1 MPKKPV
7 LLILDANALLHRA
20 WHALPP
26 LTAPDGMVVN
36 AAYGVFSVVLKLLK
50 EQAPEAFVACWD
62 TEAPTFRHEAYKEY
76 KAQREEQPDELYAQL
91 PLVKEGLAL
100 MGVPSLEKDGF
111 EADDLIGTIAVRAKK
126 KGWSCVIIT
135 SDRDAFQLI
144 QPDVSVLTF
153 KKGVS
158 ETVLFDEAE
167 LMRQYQL
174 TPEQFLEYKAMRGD
188 PSDNI
193 PGIKGIGEK
202 GATELLKKF
211 GTLKGIVRAAHDEA
225 SDMSPST
232 RQKLLSAEHELPAIL
247 RLVTIEKDVPITF
260 EPEKGSARV
269 QDEPKLRSFFL
280 TWGFATFARRFG
292 GEVVEEKEKKPAQKK
307 GRSTKSTN
315 ASSAS
320 VGTSTE
326 ALAVLDGVMEGDPVV
341 IHVAQ
346 GMVGSLFGSKV
357 EGVAC
362 ATKKGTWLFPS
373 SLLETKEVHAR
384 FQKLLLDEGVSRA
397 AHDGKKQMV
406 GLEEL
411 GFGAGAWSF
420 DTFLA
425 AYVLGAGERNHDLPS
440 IAQRYADIALPVG
453 ASALAEAEAALKL
466 LPILKKALNEEGLS
480 SVLERF
486 DLPLIPVLRDMER
499 AGILIDKPYLAKLA
513 EEMRGDKQALEK
525 KMMKAAGRE
534 FNPASPSQLAEILF
548 EELKLPTKG
557 VKRGKTGYSTAAPEL
572 EKLRGSH
579 PLIEMIE
586 EHRELAKLLSTYVEV
601 LPSLADKG
609 SRVHT
614 TFNQAV
620 AATGRLSSTDPNVQ
634 NIPIRTELGRRIRRA
649 FVAPKGF
656 VLLSCDYSQ
665 IELRLV
671 AALAN
676 DEEMLA
682 AFRRG
687 EDIHTATAAAIWGI
701 EKDEVTKDQR
711 RISKAINFGLI
722 FGQGPQGLSVAAGI
736 PFADAKKFIAT
747 YFEVYRGVKNYME
760 ETKALAHKLGYV
772 ETLFGRRRSLPEIH
786 STMHQVRA
794 QAERMAIN
802 MPVQGTDA
810 DLMKLAMIE
819 LHKTLPGIS
828 KESRVLLQ
836 VHDELLLEV
845 PEGELKKVA
854 AFAKATMEQVE
865 KLAVPIVVETKAG
878 KNWEEMEPVLR

>member
-1 MPKKPV
+1 MQKKPL

-36 AAYGVFSVVLKLLK
+36 AAYGVFSVVMKLLN
-50 EQAPEAFVACWD
+50 EQKPDAFVACWD
-62 TEAPTFRHEAYKEY
+62 TEATTFRHEAYKEY

-91 PLVKEGLAL
+91 PLVKEGLEL
-100 MGVPSLEKDGF
+100 MGVTCLEKDGF
-111 EADDLIGTIAVRAKK
+111 EADDLIGTIAMRAKK
-126 KGWSCVIIT
+126 KGWTSLIVT

-158 ETVLFDEAE
+158 ETVLFDETE

-211 GTLKGIVRAAHDEA
+211 ETLKGVLRAAHDKT
-225 SDMSPST
+225 SDMTPST
-232 RQKLLSAEHELPAIL
+232 REKLLSAEQEIPAIL
-247 RLVTIEKDVPITF
+247 RLVTIEKHVPISF

-292 GEVVEEKEKKPAQKK
+292 GEVVDEKEKKAVQKK
-307 GRSTKSTN
+307 GRATKSTGV
-315 ASSAS
+315 SIE
-320 VGTSTE
+320 TPKE
-326 ALAVLDGVMEGDPVV
+326 ALTVLNGMTESESVV
-341 IHVAQ
+341 IQVAQ

-357 EGVAC
+357 EGVVC

-373 SLLETKEVHAR
+373 QVLEVKEVGAH
-384 FQKLLLDEGVSRA
+384 FQKLLLDPNVPRV

-411 GFGAGAWSF
+411 GLEAGPWSF

-453 ASALAEAEAALKL
+453 PTAVSEAEAVLKL
-466 LPILKKALNEEGLS
+466 QPILQKALNDEGLT

-499 AGILIDKPYLAKLA
+499 AGILIDKPYLVKLA
-513 EEMRGDKQALEK
+513 EEMRQDKQVLEK

-548 EELKLPTKG
+548 DELKLPTKG

-586 EHRELAKLLSTYVEV
+586 EQRELAKLLSTYVEV
-601 LPSLADKG
+601 LPTLADKG

-634 NIPIRTELGRRIRRA
+634 NIPVRTELGRRIRRA

-671 AALAN
+671 AALAK

-682 AFRRG
+682 AFRRN
-687 EDIHTATAAAIWGI
+687 EDIHTATAAAIWKI
-701 EKDEVTKDQR
+701 EKDAVTKDQR

-736 PFADAKKFIAT
+736 PFADAKTFIAT
-747 YFEVYRGVKNYME
+747 YFEVYSGVKNYME

-819 LHKTLPGIS
+819 VQKVLPSIS
-828 KESRVLLQ
+828 KDTRMLLQ
-836 VHDELLLEV
+836 VHDELLFEV
-845 PEGELKKVA
+845 PEKEVKKVA
-854 AFAKATMEQVE
+854 QFVKETMENVE

-878 KNWEEMEPVLR
+878 KNWEEMEKLG